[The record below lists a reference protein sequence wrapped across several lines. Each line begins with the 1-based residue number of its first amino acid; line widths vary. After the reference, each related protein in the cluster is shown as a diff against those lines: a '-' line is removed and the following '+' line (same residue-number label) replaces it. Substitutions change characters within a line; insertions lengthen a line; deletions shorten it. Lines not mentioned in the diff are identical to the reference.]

1 MFPLPISFTNVVLL
15 AYYFSISLRLGS
27 HNETNSLQ
35 DSYHSTE
42 TLCPRSP
49 VHTILFDVL
58 PTQTF
63 WMRNIF
69 TMSLLLMLSVSKN
82 TTRLKNSMWN
92 VYDKSLKISFWSWV
106 LRLLLDVWI
115 RVYQMFSKVQHY
127 WIFFNDQS
135 SRKLWSGLRLV
146 SFLHQRVI
154 SKVAIL
160 FNIS

>member
-1 MFPLPISFTNVVLL
+1 MFSLSISFTNVILL

-49 VHTILFDVL
+49 VHTILFDVP

-69 TMSLLLMLSVSKN
+69 TMSLLLMLSASKN

-92 VYDKSLKISFWSWV
+92 VYDKNLKISFWSWV
-106 LRLLLDVWI
+106 LRLLLDVRI
-115 RVYQMFSKVQHY
+115 QIYQTFKSIIIEYSLM
-127 WIFFNDQS
+127 I
-135 SRKLWSGLRLV
+135 SRRGNCGRGYDWCRSCTKGL
-146 SFLHQRVI
+146 FQR
-154 SKVAIL
+154 
-160 FNIS
+160 